1 MIKIALVGRPN
12 VGKSTLFNRLTRS
25 YDAITSEVA
34 GTTRD
39 IRRGEALIGQTPV
52 QLLDTGGLEDRD
64 EMFKNVRRHAL
75 AAAKEADVVLFMVDG
90 QMMPDEEEKRLF
102 YELQGINPSIALVLN
117 KIDNDRLTE
126 QRYEYMAFGAEKLI
140 AISCAHK
147 RGLDML
153 EEWLESRIAVQNAV
167 TADDE
172 EDMFEG
178 YDEEGEPIAIEKEEE
193 PSLSGDEENSPDGA
207 IRVAIIGR
215 PNVGKSALLNAL
227 VGHERSVVSPIAG
240 TTIDPVDEATEI
252 QGREVVFIDTAGI
265 RKRSRILGIEKFA
278 FDRTEKMLERA
289 DLALITLDSSEEFTE
304 LDERIAGLV
313 DKHKLACIIVL
324 NKYDIAREEYKLLEK
339 EVRRRFRFLE
349 HAPLITLSAL
359 SKKRVH
365 KLDDL
370 ILKAYDNYA
379 QRIPTARLNEVIAE
393 AAAKHH
399 APSDKGKIV
408 KIYYA
413 TQFGVKPPKIA
424 LVANRPKA
432 IHFSYLRYLS
442 NRIREA
448 FDLTGSPVVLFP
460 RGRKREEN
468 ENEGDG
474 KGAID

>member
-1 MIKIALVGRPN
+1 MKEETMIKVALVGRPN

-39 IRRGEALIGQTPV
+39 IRRGSARVGETPIL
-52 QLLDTGGLEDRD
+52 LLDTGGLEERD
-64 EMFKNVRRHAL
+64 ELFKNIRRHAL
-75 AAAKEADVVLFMVDG
+75 EAAKEADIVLFMVDG
-90 QMMPDEEEKRLF
+90 QMMPTDEEKRLF
-102 YELQGINPSIALVLN
+102 YELQGVNPHIALLLN

-126 QRYEYMAFGAEKLI
+126 QRYEYMAFGAEQLFS
-140 AISCAHK
+140 ISCAHK
-147 RGLDML
+147 RGLDQL
-153 EEWLESRIAVQNAV
+153 ENWLEGEARIR
-167 TADDE
+167 TATPEPAE
-172 EDMFEG
+172 EDMLEA
-178 YDEEGEPIAIEKEEE
+178 YDDNGDPIALIAEPDLEDEPIEPEE
-193 PSLSGDEENSPDGA
+193 DET

-215 PNVGKSALLNAL
+215 PNVGKSSLLNAL

-252 QGREVVFIDTAGI
+252 GGRPVVFIDTAGI

-324 NKYDIAREEYKLLEK
+324 NKYDIAREDFKALEK
-339 EVRRRFRFLE
+339 EVRRKFRFLE
-349 HAPLITLSAL
+349 YAPLITLSAL

-370 ILKAYDNYA
+370 ILKVHANYT
-379 QRIPTARLNEVIAE
+379 QRIPTARLNEVIAD
-393 AAAKHH
+393 ATTKHH
-399 APSDKGKIV
+399 PPSDKGKIV

-413 TQFGVKPPKIA
+413 TQFGIKPPRIA
-424 LVANRPKA
+424 LVANRPAA

-448 FDLTGSPVVLFP
+448 ADLTGSPVVLFP
-460 RGRKREEN
+460 RGRRRDEE
-468 ENEGDG
+468 ESE
-474 KGAID
+474 A